1 MIDVTFI
8 APSNSSNTYQSLSN
22 KYSAIEP
29 PTWALLLA
37 ESVRSKGF
45 KPTIIDCL
53 AENLTDKQ
61 ALKRI
66 EDFRPKLICFV
77 VYGQNVNSG
86 STNMSGAV
94 RLAKYL
100 KKNNINT
107 LISFIGSHVQAL
119 PEKTLQKE
127 SVIDFVF
134 LNEAVYSLNKLLK
147 LKKIDFDSISK
158 ISGLAFKNNN
168 KVYFTRSSKIVPNE
182 KMDIDMLYAWDL
194 LPYKNKPLDLYRSPL
209 WHAQYKQNL
218 RSPYAAIQTSIGCM
232 FKCEFCMINLINKN
246 DDKKSSI
253 SSDYNVMRHWSPE
266 FVDRQFKKIINLGV
280 KTIRITDEM
289 FLLNKKYYLPII

>member
-1 MIDVTFI
+1 M
-8 APSNSSNTYQSLSN
+8 
-22 KYSAIEP
+22 
-29 PTWALLLA
+29 
-37 ESVRSKGF
+37 
-45 KPTIIDCL
+45 

-86 STNMSGAV
+86 STNMSGV

-119 PEKTLQKE
+119 PKNFAKE

-158 ISGLAFKNNN
+158 ISGLALK
-168 KVYFTRSSKIVPNE
+168 
-182 KMDIDMLYAWDL
+182 
-194 LPYKNKPLDLYRSPL
+194 
-209 WHAQYKQNL
+209 
-218 RSPYAAIQTSIGCM
+218 
-232 FKCEFCMINLINKN
+232 
-246 DDKKSSI
+246 
-253 SSDYNVMRHWSPE
+253 
-266 FVDRQFKKIINLGV
+266 
-280 KTIRITDEM
+280 
-289 FLLNKKYYLPII
+289 

>member
-1 MIDVTFI
+1 M
-8 APSNSSNTYQSLSN
+8 
-22 KYSAIEP
+22 
-29 PTWALLLA
+29 
-37 ESVRSKGF
+37 
-45 KPTIIDCL
+45 
-53 AENLTDKQ
+53 
-61 ALKRI
+61 
-66 EDFRPKLICFV
+66 FV

-100 KKNNINT
+100 KKNNINI
-107 LISFIGSHVQAL
+107 LIFFIGSHVQAL

-168 KVYFTRSSKIVPNE
+168 KVYFTGSSKIVPNE
-182 KMDIDMLYAWDL
+182 KMDIDMPGYAWDL

-232 FKCEFCMINLINKN
+232 FKCEFCMINLINKMTKN
-246 DDKKSSI
+246 QV
-253 SSDYNVMRHWSPE
+253 YPL
-266 FVDRQFKKIINLGV
+266 IIML
-280 KTIRITDEM
+280 
-289 FLLNKKYYLPII
+289 